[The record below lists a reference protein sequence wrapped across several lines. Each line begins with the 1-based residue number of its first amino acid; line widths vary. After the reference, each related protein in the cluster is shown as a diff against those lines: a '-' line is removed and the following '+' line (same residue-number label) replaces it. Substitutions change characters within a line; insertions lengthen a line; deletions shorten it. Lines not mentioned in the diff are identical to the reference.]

1 MPILLFL
8 LFIAVPIAEIA
19 IFIEAGRLIGVLP
32 TILLTIG
39 TAIAGSL
46 LMRVQGFSALNRFA
60 QSVEKGEMP
69 LTPVLDGI
77 GILAAGIL
85 LITPGLLTD
94 VLGLL
99 LFIPPIRRGLGR
111 WVIKRA
117 MASGAVHIRGFGGAG
132 DFGGGTRPGP
142 GRGPAPKSGPP
153 PRGTKGF
160 KRSSDVVDAEFE
172 TIEPRPGKN
181 GKSDAASPDAGE
193 PLRKDGNSPWRKR

>member
-8 LFIAVPIAEIA
+8 LFIALPIAEIA
-19 IFIEAGRLIGVLP
+19 VFIEAGRLIGVIP

-39 TAIAGSL
+39 SAFAGSV

-69 LTPVLDGI
+69 LTPVVDGI

-99 LFIPPIRRGLGR
+99 LFIPPVRRGLGR

-117 MASGAVHIRGFGGAG
+117 MASGAVHIRGFGGPR
-132 DFGGGTRPGP
+132 DFGGGTRPGPGP
-142 GRGPAPKSGPP
+142 GRGPAPKSGPAP
-153 PRGTKGF
+153 QGGKGF
-160 KRSSDVVDAEFE
+160 KRSSDVVDSEFE
-172 TIEPRPGKN
+172 TIEPRPGKP
-181 GKSDAASPDAGE
+181 DAGAPDAGE
-193 PLRKDGNSPWRKR
+193 PLRKDRNSPWHKR